1 MTLLVWSTDI
11 VGRLGLWP
19 EDKQR
24 RPGVGSM
31 TTWLY
36 HNYYYDSSYKYGH
49 PMSVM
54 EKVAVR
60 IHALNEKVTNDPRV
74 TATILPIA
82 SGLTLAQNFDI
93 EGKMFL
99 RLYKGMSTILP
110 ALFLPKSI
118 LLLLLFHWIIIVIEL
133 PFAISLSTSTK
144 VSFLLLRLWQVTING
159 QCEKQSV
166 NWNLF
171 LPNTENVKNAWTGL
185 LYVPFPCWK

>member
-36 HNYYYDSSYKYGH
+36 HNYYYDSSHKYGH

-54 EKVAVR
+54 EKVAVH

-74 TATILPIA
+74 TATILPTA
-82 SGLTLAQNFDI
+82 SGLTIAQNCDI

-133 PFAISLSTSTK
+133 PFAISLSTSTI